1 MIDFCSQPEPIFIP
15 SKQLLPHRF
24 PFTRSEVAGPVIL
37 AHLKSLFYIGFRRQK
52 SKCPRVHCGGS
63 TEAKIADGSTT
74 MAANREVVQK
84 RTFAK
89 GFTRN
94 FSVFLDDVVAE
105 PRSDLVDLL
114 N

>member
-1 MIDFCSQPEPIFIP
+1 MPVRT
-15 SKQLLPHRF
+15 LWW
-24 PFTRSEVAGPVIL
+24 GP
-37 AHLKSLFYIGFRRQK
+37 
-52 SKCPRVHCGGS
+52 
-63 TEAKIADGSTT
+63 TWAKIAGGSTT
-74 MAANREVVQK
+74 MAGNREAVQR

>member
-1 MIDFCSQPEPIFIP
+1 
-15 SKQLLPHRF
+15 
-24 PFTRSEVAGPVIL
+24 
-37 AHLKSLFYIGFRRQK
+37 
-52 SKCPRVHCGGS
+52 
-63 TEAKIADGSTT
+63 
-74 MAANREVVQK
+74 MAANREVVQR

-114 N
+114 NRFGRNASIGDID